1 MPEKSS
7 VLNLPITPD
16 NLCMVVN
23 LQFEYLA
30 DLAPD
35 QAEQFCQTDHPE
47 SSPGVKQLEA
57 GDSIFLKSKHLIG
70 TYSQSLQCGKCSL
83 KCRCSNKWGRSF
95 KRLQLQ

>member
-16 NLCMVVN
+16 NLCMVVY
-23 LQFEYLA
+23 LQFEYFA

-47 SSPGVKQLEA
+47 SSPGVEQLET
-57 GDSIFLKSKHLIG
+57 GDPIFLKSKHILYAGHI
-70 TYSQSLQCGKCSL
+70 SNVAVNVLGKPC
-83 KCRCSNKWGRSF
+83 KF
-95 KRLQLQ
+95 